1 MHTQARKTKIVCT
14 IGPCSESGPLITA
27 LLQAGMD
34 VARLNF
40 SHDTHAN
47 HLERIKNI
55 RNVSQECGRP
65 VAIMVDTKG
74 PEIRSGAVK
83 PGAQLKLQEGEQIIL
98 TTTKQ
103 VAEPR
108 EGVPQLLSVS
118 YPDLPK
124 YVVRGSRIYLADGLI
139 ELQVEEVQTTTI
151 RCTICSGGSIG
162 SHKNINVPGVAIPF
176 PIISERDRE
185 DIAFAIKHQVDFI
198 AVSFV
203 RRAED
208 IFAIRRY
215 MGSDN
220 IVPRLIAKIENQEGV
235 DNIDEIINASDGI
248 MVARGDLGV
257 QLAIEHIPL
266 VQKRLIEK
274 CNAANLPVITAT
286 QLLESMT
293 RNPRP
298 TRAEM
303 SDVANAIFD
312 GTDALMLSAE
322 TASGNHPVESV
333 EALDRLARAVE
344 RSPEFQRYATEHF
357 SHQDSYMRGGSEA
370 TARAAYIM
378 ARELS
383 ATAIIVPSLRGNSP
397 RLLARFRSPQPIIA
411 VTTSERIMR
420 QFQLHWGILPLL
432 TKEVVQDKEMI
443 QNAIDIAMECNYIK
457 ARDWVV
463 TAAGLPLGS
472 ALPFN
477 TVTSHYMGSIVV
489 RGKEA
494 IGSSCE
500 GTAKLLVDS
509 MTATIEIDLN
519 RTAGCILVVSQLNND
534 HIPLLPQVRGI
545 VSEYRALLTPEQI
558 LSHNSTIV
566 VIDQAS
572 EALSYIHEG
581 QSLILNAFDKTVYEG

>member
-14 IGPCSESGPLITA
+14 IGPCSESEAVIGA

-47 HLERIKNI
+47 HLARIKTI
-55 RNVSQECGRP
+55 RKVSKECGRP

-74 PEIRSGAVK
+74 PEIRSGRVK
-83 PGAQLKLQEGEQIIL
+83 PGVQLKLREGELLVL
-98 TTTKQ
+98 TTQ
-103 VAEPR
+103 QLVAEPG
-108 EGVPQLLSVS
+108 EGAPLLLSVS

-124 YVVRGSRIYLADGLI
+124 WVARGSHIYLADGLI
-139 ELQVEEVQTTTI
+139 ELQVEEVDATTI

-162 SHKNINVPGVAIPF
+162 SHKNINVPGAIIPF
-176 PIISERDRE
+176 PIMSDRDRE

-215 MGSDN
+215 MGSGD
-220 IVPRLIAKIENQEGV
+220 ILPRLIAKIENQEGV
-235 DNIDEIINASDGI
+235 DNIDEIINASGGI

-257 QLAIEHIPL
+257 QLAMEHIPL

-274 CNAANLPVITAT
+274 CNDANLPVITAT

-322 TASGNHPVESV
+322 TASGNYPVESV
-333 EALDRLARAVE
+333 EILDRLARAVE
-344 RSPEFQRYATEHF
+344 RSSEFQRYAMEHF
-357 SHQDSYMRGGSEA
+357 SYSNNYMRGGSEA

-378 ARELS
+378 ARELK

-397 RLLARFRSPQPIIA
+397 RLLARFRAPQPIIA
-411 VTTSERIMR
+411 VTTSDRIMR
-420 QFQLHWGILPLL
+420 HFQLHWGILPLL
-432 TKEVVQDKEMI
+432 TKRVAQDKEMI
-443 QNAIDIAMECNYIK
+443 QNAIHIAMERNYIK

-463 TAAGLPLGS
+463 TAAGLPLDS

-489 RGKEA
+489 RGREA

-500 GTAKLLVDS
+500 GRAKLLADS
-509 MTATIEIDLN
+509 TAATLEEALH
-519 RTAGCILVVSQLNND
+519 TVAGCILVVPQLNTNY
-534 HIPLLPQVRGI
+534 IPLLPQVRGI

-558 LSHNSTIV
+558 ISHNNSIV
-566 VIDQAS
+566 MIDQAS
-572 EALSYIHEG
+572 KALSCIHEG